1 MNQYDRSCKHAKKR
15 EGTTIV
21 DPDRVSPEELYFLLS
36 NNFALLKW
44 KDMTT
49 RSTASITKR

>member
-1 MNQYDRSCKHAKKR
+1 MNQYDRSCEHAKKR